1 MNTRLGS
8 IFQDHMVLQRDRPL
22 PVWGWCRP
30 GTTAT
35 VRLGA
40 AQADAQADRGGR
52 WMAIL
57 PPQPAAGP
65 LTLSVHADG
74 AETKLTDVWLG
85 EVWLASG
92 QSNMQMLVSESRD
105 ADRETAAA
113 TYPGIRVW
121 TTARVAAL
129 APQER
134 AEGCWRVCAPDTAG
148 KFTAVGYYF
157 ARELHRE
164 LGVAIGIIDSSWGGT
179 IAEAWTSREGLL
191 AEPELRCHAEKIDH
205 FFGPN
210 GQPEREAFEKRKADW
225 LAQIPVDAGNAGER
239 DGWHQSAADETGWRT
254 MNLPRL
260 WRAAGHV
267 TNGVFWFR
275 RAVEIPAAWAGRD
288 LELHVGACDKCDHT
302 YFDGRLLG
310 SLSMKDSPDAWR
322 TPRVY
327 RLPGATVKA
336 GRHVIAVRV
345 FSEIYG
351 GGMTGPVDEMWVA
364 PVGAASGERLPLDG
378 VWRYRIEQDFGCTPP
393 PPALAYGPDNPN
405 TPMALHNAMIAP
417 LAPYALK
424 GFIWYQGESNSSRP
438 TEYRLLFPNMIRDWR
453 RTFGQG
459 ELSFYW
465 VQIANYLSRV
475 DAPVESDWAELRE
488 AQRLTLDR
496 VAHGGMAVIIDI
508 GDADDIHPKN
518 KQDVGRRLALCA
530 LANDYGRA
538 DLVGSSPLPVRAIRR
553 DGAVLVRFQ
562 PVADGLALSSGTRP
576 EGFELAGADRVFHQ
590 AEASIEGR
598 DAVALRADAVAEPR
612 WIRYAWADN
621 PRTNL
626 VGGTGLPASPFETAV
641 PGGDWLSEP

>member
-1 MNTRLGS
+1 MHTRLGS
-8 IFQDHMVLQRDRPL
+8 LFQDHMVLQRDRPL

-378 VWRYRIEQDFGCTPP
+378 IWRYRIEQDFGCTPP

>member
-1 MNTRLGS
+1 MDTRLGS
-8 IFQDHMVLQRDRPL
+8 LFQDHMVLQRDRPL

>member
-1 MNTRLGS
+1 MHTRLGS
-8 IFQDHMVLQRDRPL
+8 LFQDHMVLQRDRPL

-576 EGFELAGADRVFHQ
+576 EGFELAGADRVFHW
-590 AEASIEGR
+590 AEARIEGR
-598 DAVALRADAVAEPR
+598 DAVALRAAAVAEPR

>member
-1 MNTRLGS
+1 MNLRLGS
-8 IFQDHMVLQRDRPL
+8 LFQDHMVLQRDRPL

-65 LTLSVHADG
+65 LELTVQADG
-74 AETKLTDVWLG
+74 TEARIKDVWLG

-92 QSNMQMLVSESRD
+92 QSNMQMVVSESRD
-105 ADRETAAA
+105 AAREIAAA
-113 TYPGIRVW
+113 DYPAIRVW
-121 TTARVAAL
+121 TTARVAAM
-129 APQER
+129 APQEQT
-134 AEGCWRVCAPDTAG
+134 EGCWQVCSPKTAG

-157 ARELHRE
+157 ARKLYRE

-191 AEPELRCHAEKIDH
+191 GDPALRCHADKIDH
-205 FFGPN
+205 FFGPD
-210 GQPEREAFEKRKADW
+210 GQSERDAFEKRRADW
-225 LAQIPVDAGNAGER
+225 FAQIPVDAGNGGEK
-239 DGWHQSAADETGWRT
+239 DGWHLPDADETNWRT
-254 MNLPRL
+254 MKLPRL

-275 RAVEIPAAWAGRD
+275 RTIEIPAAWAGRE
-288 LELHVGACDKCDHT
+288 LELHVGACDKSDHT
-302 YFDGRLLG
+302 YFSGHFLG
-310 SLSMKDSPDAWR
+310 SLTMQDSPDAWQ
-322 TPRVY
+322 TPRIY
-327 RLPGATVKA
+327 RIPGASVTA
-336 GRHVIAVRV
+336 GRNVIAVRV

-351 GGMTGPVDEMWVA
+351 GGMTGPADEMWVA
-364 PVGAASGERLPLDG
+364 PVGADSSDRLPLDG
-378 VWRYRIEQDFGCTPP
+378 TWLYRIEQDFGCTPP

-459 ELSFYW
+459 DLPFYW
-465 VQIANYLSRV
+465 VQIANYLSSV
-475 DAPVESDWAELRE
+475 DEPVESDWAELRE

-496 VAHGGMAVIIDI
+496 VPNGGMAVIIDI
-508 GDADDIHPKN
+508 GDAEDIHPKN
-518 KQDVGRRLALCA
+518 KQDVGLRLALCA
-530 LANDYGRA
+530 LVNDYGRT

-553 DGAVLVRFQ
+553 GGEVLVRFQ
-562 PVADGLALSSGTRP
+562 PVGTGLALSSGTCP
-576 EGFELAGADRVFHQ
+576 EGFELAGADRVFHW
-590 AEASIEGR
+590 AEARIEGT
-598 DAVALRADAVAEPR
+598 DAVVLRAGAVSEPR

-621 PRTNL
+621 PRANL

-641 PGGDWLSEP
+641 PCGDWLADV

>member
-1 MNTRLGS
+1 MHTRLGS
-8 IFQDHMVLQRDRPL
+8 LFQDHMVLQRDRPL

-530 LANDYGRA
+530 LANDYGRP